1 MTGDS
6 NDPVA
11 RRLWITLIV
20 LLFMLG
26 CVALSIVLL
35 GG

>member
-6 NDPVA
+6 KDPVA

-20 LLFMLG
+20 LSLMLG

-35 GG
+35 KG